1 MERKSYLYI
10 LTAASLWGCI
20 GVFTKLLAAAGLSS
34 METVA
39 VRSLLAVLLFG
50 LYLFVTDR
58 DALKI
63 NPRHWYYFFATGVC
77 SQLFFNW
84 CYFSTIANSSM
95 SVAAVLLYTSPVFVT
110 LMSAVFFK
118 ERLTTLK
125 LGALAL
131 TFGGCVLVTGLFPFG
146 QQSLT
151 TTTLMTGLGAG
162 FGYAMY
168 SILGK
173 FALAKYQPTTVTF
186 YTFLFT
192 AAFSL
197 PISGIHRHLELLVDR
212 RAIVGA
218 FGVGLLC
225 YILPNL
231 LYTKGL
237 QYAEAGKAAILATL
251 EPFVAALLGI
261 GLYHE
266 EVTVYKL
273 LGMAAIF
280 AAILLLNRPA
290 KKSST
295 TR

>member
-1 MERKSYLYI
+1 MEKKSYLYI
-10 LTAASLWGCI
+10 LIAASLWGCI
-20 GVFTKLLAAAGLSS
+20 GVFTKLLSAAGLSS

-39 VRSLLAVLLFG
+39 VRSALAVVLFG

-63 NPRHWYYFFATGVC
+63 DPHHWYYFFATGVC

-84 CYFSTIANSSM
+84 CYFSTIASSSM

-110 LMSAVFFK
+110 LMSAAFFK
-118 ERLTTLK
+118 EKLTALK
-125 LGALAL
+125 VGALVL

-146 QQSLT
+146 QQSLSPQA
-151 TTTLMTGLGAG
+151 LLTGLGAG
-162 FGYAMY
+162 FGYALY
-168 SILGK
+168 SIFGK
-173 FALAKYQPTTVTF
+173 FALAKYQPSTVTF

-197 PISGIHRHLELLVDR
+197 PISGIYRHPELLLDS
-212 RAIVGA
+212 RAVVGA

-237 QYAEAGKAAILATL
+237 QHAEAGKAAILATL

-261 GLYHE
+261 GFYQE
-266 EVTVYKL
+266 EVTAYKL

-290 KKSST
+290 KKNSIPS
-295 TR
+295 